1 MTEENTNQNTEE
13 KESNKGLPNLELK
26 IENML
31 DKLIDIEEENED
43 VNQNDGES
51 LKFSEEM
58 SEEDKFPEDDE
69 LFKNFF
75 FNPPSQSEDHDFPKI
90 NESKLDTNINY
101 PQPQNLN
108 YIQYFP
114 NNNNFNNNN
123 NNNNIF
129 YNNNINNTPSFNNFL
144 NQPPQNKLFFQNR
157 KSAQFVNFNF
167 NSILNSS
174 TSSNF
179 RTYMNT
185 NSNSHNDSNI
195 NYERSLVFNDN
206 SSSLAGSDFFDSN
219 NSFNLSNRK
228 NSKFFFRRNQK
239 YHNTCYPY
247 SIGNKMFNFNP
258 NEILANNNNNG
269 NFYNKLCNNNNVVS
283 PIGGNVEIE
292 MILMDVNKI
301 LTKIEKIDQM
311 IYNKLQGK
319 FEQIIRTHKGSRI
332 FQYYLKNTHND
343 ILHQI
348 FLELKNKLPELLR
361 DNYANYFCK
370 KFFDCLSQKDRIE
383 YLTAIQNDL
392 SNLAIDNTATYPIQG
407 ILEELGS
414 KNEKKIIY
422 MGLKDSI
429 NNFCYNIYGTHVL
442 EKILSY
448 FEDEFIQ
455 EIIEFVYHN
464 FINLAYH
471 INGICIVKKL
481 LLMTHKKDLHQKLK
495 KIVFENA
502 LNLIVHPY
510 GNYVIQ
516 VIVENWDDNE
526 LVDILGKYKGKY
538 VTLSMQ
544 KYSSNVLERIIEKN
558 DKNLELYINEICTE
572 KNLCEIMKNNYGN
585 YVIQKAIKLSNGKN
599 YERLFKEINQNMH
612 KLDDKKI
619 TKKWQIILSTCAKN

>member
-1 MTEENTNQNTEE
+1 MTEQIINQDEE
-13 KESNKGLPNLELK
+13 TKEGLPNLELK

-31 DKLIDIEEENED
+31 DKLIDIEEEDED

-51 LKFSEEM
+51 LRFSDEM

-69 LFKNFF
+69 LFKNFLC
-75 FNPPSQSEDHDFPKI
+75 NPPSQGEDHEVFPKI
-90 NESKLDTNINY
+90 NEFKLDANMNHPTQQQNINY
-101 PQPQNLN
+101 VQN
-108 YIQYFP
+108 FP
-114 NNNNFNNNN
+114 NNNFNNNN
-123 NNNNIF
+123 NNNMF
-129 YNNNINNTPSFNNFL
+129 YGNNNNINHAPTYNNFV
-144 NQPPQNKLFFQNR
+144 NQPQPQNKLFFQNR
-157 KSAQFVNFNF
+157 NSAQFVNFNF
-167 NSILNSS
+167 NTTLNSS
-174 TSSNF
+174 LSSNY
-179 RTYMNT
+179 RAYMNT

-206 SSSLAGSDFFDSN
+206 SNSVTSDFFDSN
-219 NSFNLSNRK
+219 SSFNFSNRK
-228 NSKFFFRRNQK
+228 NSKFIFRRNKK

-247 SIGNKMFNFNP
+247 SYGKKMFNFNP
-258 NEILANNNNNG
+258 NEVLANSNNG
-269 NFYNKLCNNNNVVS
+269 NYYNKICNNNIVA

-319 FEQIIRTHKGSRI
+319 FEQIISTHKGSRI

-392 SNLAIDNTATYPIQG
+392 SSLAIDNTATYPIQG

-422 MGLKDSI
+422 MSLKDSI
-429 NNFCYNIYGTHVL
+429 SSFCYNIYGTHVL

-455 EIIEFVYHN
+455 EIIEFVYNN

-495 KIVFENA
+495 KIVFENS

-526 LVDILGKYKGKY
+526 LVEILGKYVGKF

-558 DKNLELYINEICTE
+558 EKNLEAYINEICAE
-572 KNLCEIMKNNYGN
+572 KNLCEVMKNNYGN
-585 YVIQKAIKLSNGKN
+585 YVVQKAIKLSSGKN

-619 TKKWQIILSTCAKN
+619 IKKWQIILSTCAKN

>member
-123 NNNNIF
+123 NNIF
-129 YNNNINNTPSFNNFL
+129 YNNNINNAPSFNNFL

>member
-1 MTEENTNQNTEE
+1 MTEENNTQNQEE

-319 FEQIIRTHKGSRI
+319 FEQIISTHKGSRI

-455 EIIEFVYHN
+455 EIIEFVYNN